1 MFLEGTE
8 QIDSVGGVDPEQ
20 LERKCGEYGKPR
32 KGEPVL
38 HDVNCTLEELYV
50 GKIGNF
56 NLLISMKP
64 YSVQFKVRVRFRFRV
79 IVSVE
84 VRVRVRSGLNN
95 PCPSFGL
102 GFLNRF

>member
-20 LERKCGEYGKPR
+20 LERKCGEYGQPR

-50 GKIGNF
+50 GKIYNF
-56 NLLISMKP
+56 NLLKG
-64 YSVQFKVRVRFRFRV
+64 VKV
-79 IVSVE
+79 SQ
-84 VRVRVRSGLNN
+84 
-95 PCPSFGL
+95 
-102 GFLNRF
+102 

>member
-20 LERKCGEYGKPR
+20 LERKCGEYGQPR

-50 GKIGNF
+50 GKIYNF
-56 NLLISMKP
+56 NLLKGVKP
-64 YSVQFKVRVRFRFRV
+64 HS
-79 IVSVE
+79 
-84 VRVRVRSGLNN
+84 L
-95 PCPSFGL
+95 
-102 GFLNRF
+102 